1 MTTLTPFGKIRTT
14 KEVRMS
20 DEKLIC
26 VKKGGK
32 VKRVPVSEAEGL
44 VAKGWGYTSKK
55 EWRKFRAKEGKSE

>member
-1 MTTLTPFGKIRTT
+1 
-14 KEVRMS
+14 MS

-44 VAKGWGYTSKK
+44 VAKGWGYTSKR
-55 EWRKFRAKEGKSE
+55 EWRKFRAREGKSE